1 MQIEKIKEII
11 LKLRPDIETK
21 YNVKIMGI
29 FGSFVKGKYNQ
40 KSDIDILVNF
50 NDKATLFD
58 LIGLSIFLQEKL
70 KREIDIV
77 PIEDLREEIKENI
90 LKEVVYL

>member
-29 FGSFVKGKYNQ
+29 FGSFVKGKFSQ
-40 KSDIDILVNF
+40 KAIL
-50 NDKATLFD
+50 
-58 LIGLSIFLQEKL
+58 I
-70 KREIDIV
+70 
-77 PIEDLREEIKENI
+77 
-90 LKEVVYL
+90 Y